1 MSLLDPISLTT
12 SSVVDSWWFLLY
24 AIRFL
29 NTTFGSKPDV
39 FSSKYSKYFS
49 EYVQYNSVLFL
60 VPLPPLIVLAIIST
74 KLSLGGVMNTE
85 LLSPDLEYDLQ
96 DSEEN
101 EAIKNIE
108 QEIECPRC
116 YDIMLLSSDF
126 DKLLYFCHECGLS
139 LVMK

>member
-1 MSLLDPISLTT
+1 L
-12 SSVVDSWWFLLY
+12 
-24 AIRFL
+24 
-29 NTTFGSKPDV
+29 GKPDI
-39 FSSKYSKYFS
+39 FSSKYSKYLS
-49 EYVQYNSVLFL
+49 EQVQYNSVLFL
-60 VPLPPLIVLAIIST
+60 VSLPPLIVLAIIST
-74 KLSLGGVMNTE
+74 KLSFGGVMNNE

-126 DKLLYFCHECGLS
+126 DKLLYFCQECGLS

>member
-1 MSLLDPISLTT
+1 MPSDMYNHICCVSWIQSTCRSWYQPFSLHSNKRCTLRT
-12 SSVVDSWWFLLY
+12 
-24 AIRFL
+24 
-29 NTTFGSKPDV
+29 V
-39 FSSKYSKYFS
+39 FST
-49 EYVQYNSVLFL
+49 
-60 VPLPPLIVLAIIST
+60 LPPLIVLAIIST

-126 DKLLYFCHECGLS
+126 DKLQYFCQECGLS

>member
-1 MSLLDPISLTT
+1 MKIFQIFFRTGTVQLRTVLL
-12 SSVVDSWWFLLY
+12 
-24 AIRFL
+24 
-29 NTTFGSKPDV
+29 
-39 FSSKYSKYFS
+39 
-49 EYVQYNSVLFL
+49 
-60 VPLPPLIVLAIIST
+60 PLPPLIVLAIIST

-101 EAIKNIE
+101 ETIKNIE

-126 DKLLYFCHECGLS
+126 DKLLYFCQECGLS